1 MSFQSTAFPLAYLD
15 QSPGRI
21 AHAPNLPVPLS
32 RFIGRAREIVT
43 LTHLLGTTSILTL
56 TGPGGSGKTRLALR
70 IAADDAPRSFHR
82 TCWVELAAL
91 TDPAFVPQAVAT
103 AVGVSGEENRP
114 SMAAL
119 AAAFAAPSLLILD
132 NCEHLIAACALLA
145 VSLLR
150 SCPHLH
156 ILATSREPLRV
167 PGETIWRVPPL
178 TLPATAATATSLAA
192 SEAVQLFMERARGRL
207 PDFSLTEENATAV
220 ATICQRLDGMPLA
233 LELAA
238 ARVAV
243 LPVGQLA
250 ARLDDALR
258 VLTVGERTTPPRQQ
272 ALRATLDWSNDLLTA
287 EERALLRRLAVFAAG
302 WELEAAEAVC
312 GAEEIA
318 RADVLEL
325 LGQLVEKSLVAMT
338 EEGGAARY
346 QMLEVV
352 RQYASERL
360 AASGETEDARRR
372 HAAYYLAMVVEP
384 NTAAIG
390 TAQMAWVER
399 LEREHDNLRAAL
411 QWAVEQEEAETALRL
426 VGALWPFWEAR
437 GYLREGRRWLAAAL
451 GMADGGD
458 PALRGKALRGAGLLA
473 TWQGDYTAARALH
486 AESLTLY
493 RALGDRDSIAHA
505 LENLGMV
512 AHEQGDYAEASALHA
527 ESLTIR
533 RELGDQRNIASSLN
547 NLGLIKRGQGDYAAA
562 RALHTESLAIHRT
575 LQDHQGIG
583 NELSNLGM
591 MAYLQGDDTSAR
603 ALHEESLSIRRTLG
617 DRRGIAIS
625 LSNLG
630 LVAYRQGDYATA
642 RALHTE
648 SLAIRRALGDASIPE
663 SLEGLAAVAGALGAP
678 ARAAR
683 LLGAAATLRAAINAP
698 LFADERADQ
707 EQWVARV
714 RAGLDTD
721 VWDAAWAAGAALPI
735 EEIIAEALTT
745 PVPAPPDHLDAPTT
759 PLDLALTIYPDG
771 LTAREV
777 DVLREVAAGKSN
789 KEIAESLSISG
800 RTVDRHIANLY
811 MKIDAHNKADAAA
824 YAFRNGL
831 TR

>member
-1 MSFQSTAFPLAYLD
+1 MSLQSAVFPPAYPGH
-15 QSPGRI
+15 SPERI
-21 AHAPNLPVPLS
+21 AHTSHLPMPLS
-32 RFIGRAREIVT
+32 RFIGREREIAS
-43 LTHLLGTTSILTL
+43 LTRLLDTTNLLTL

-70 IAADDAPRSFHR
+70 VAADRAPRSAHHVY
-82 TCWVELAAL
+82 WVELAAL
-91 TDPAFVPQAVAT
+91 TDPALVPQAVAT
-103 AVGVSGEENRP
+103 AVGVHEAEGPRL
-114 SMAAL
+114 MAAL
-119 AAAFAAPSLLILD
+119 AAAFTGPSLLILD
-132 NCEHLIAACALLA
+132 NCEHLIAACALL
-145 VSLLR
+145 VESLLR
-150 SCPHLH
+150 ACPTLH

-167 PGETIWRVPPL
+167 SGERIWRVPPL
-178 TLPATAATATSLAA
+178 TLPDAALTATSLAE
-192 SEAVQLFMERARGRL
+192 SEAVQLFVERAHGRA
-207 PDFSLTEENATAV
+207 PDFVLTEENAAAV

-258 VLTVGERTTPPRQQ
+258 VLTVGERTAPPRQQ
-272 ALRATLDWSNDLLTA
+272 ALRATLDWSHALLGA
-287 EERALLRRLAVFAAG
+287 EERAVLRRLAVFAAG

-312 GAEEIA
+312 GAGEIA

-325 LGQLVEKSLVAMT
+325 LGQLVEKSLVAMA

-346 QMLEVV
+346 SMLEVV
-352 RQYASERL
+352 RQYAAERL
-360 AASGETEDARRR
+360 AASGEREDAHRR
-372 HAAYYLAMVVEP
+372 HAAYYLAI
-384 NTAAIG
+384 AAVPDAAAVG
-390 TAQMAWVER
+390 AAQMAWVER

-411 QWAVEQEEAETALRL
+411 QWAVEQEDAETALRL

-437 GYLREGRRWLAAAL
+437 GYLREGRRWLTAAL
-451 GMADGGD
+451 GMADAGD

-473 TWQGDYTAARALH
+473 TWQGDYPAARALH

-512 AHEQGDYAEASALHA
+512 AHEQGEYAAASALHA
-527 ESLTIR
+527 ESLAIR

-547 NLGLIKRGQGDYAAA
+547 NLGLVMRGQGDYAAA
-562 RALHTESLAIHRT
+562 RALHEESLAIHRV

-591 MAYLQGDDTSAR
+591 MAYLQGDDAAAR
-603 ALHEESLSIRRTLG
+603 ALHEESLAIRRTLG

-630 LVAYRQGDYATA
+630 LVAYRQGEYATA
-642 RALHTE
+642 RALHAE

-663 SLEGLAAVAGALGAP
+663 SLEGLAAVAGALGKG

-683 LLGAAATLRAAINAP
+683 LLGAAATLRAAITAP
-698 LFADERADQ
+698 LPPDERAVQ
-707 EQWVARV
+707 EAWVARV
-714 RAGLDTD
+714 RADLDAD
-721 VWDAAWAAGAALPI
+721 VWDAAWATGAATPI
-735 EEIIAEALTT
+735 EAIIAEALAT
-745 PVPAPPDHLDAPTT
+745 PPSRADSTDGPAHPTIAPAT
-759 PLDLALTIYPDG
+759 YPDG

>member
-1 MSFQSTAFPLAYLD
+1 MSLQSAVFPPAYPD
-15 QSPGRI
+15 
-21 AHAPNLPVPLS
+21 HAPNRTASEPNLPLPLS
-32 RFIGRAREIVT
+32 RFIGRERAIAT
-43 LTHLLGTTSILTL
+43 LTHLLETTNLLTL
-56 TGPGGSGKTRLALR
+56 TGPGGAGKTRLALR
-70 IAADDAPRSFHR
+70 VAADRVPRSAR
-82 TCWVELAAL
+82 RVCWVELAAL
-91 TDPAFVPQAVAT
+91 TDPALVPQAVAT
-103 AVGVSGEENRP
+103 AVDVYEAERMP
-114 SMAAL
+114 LLAAL
-119 AAAFAAPSLLILD
+119 AAAFAGPSLLILD

-145 VSLLR
+145 ESLLR
-150 SCPHLH
+150 ACPTLR

-167 PGETIWRVPPL
+167 SGETIWRVPPL
-178 TLPATAATATSLAA
+178 TLPDAALTATSLAE
-192 SEAVQLFMERARGRL
+192 SEAVQLFVERAHGRL
-207 PDFSLTEENATAV
+207 PDFALTEENAAAV

-258 VLTVGERTTPPRQQ
+258 VLTVGGRNAPPRQQ
-272 ALRATLDWSNDLLTA
+272 ALRATLDWSHALLTT
-287 EERALLRRLAVFAAG
+287 EEQATLRRLAVFAAG

-312 GAEEIA
+312 GAGEVA

-325 LGQLVEKSLVAMT
+325 LGQLVEKSLVAMA

-346 QMLEVV
+346 SMLEVV

-360 AASGETEDARRR
+360 AASGEAGDTRRR
-372 HAAYYLAMVVEP
+372 HVAYFLALAEGADAAL
-384 NTAAIG
+384 IG
-390 TAQMAWVER
+390 PEQMARVER

-437 GYLREGRRWLAAAL
+437 GYLREGRRWLVAAL
-451 GMADGGD
+451 GMTDGGA

-473 TWQGDYTAARALH
+473 TWQGDYPAARALH

-512 AHEQGDYAEASALHA
+512 AHEQGEYAEASALHA
-527 ESLTIR
+527 ESLAIR
-533 RELGDQRNIASSLN
+533 RELGNQRNIASSLN
-547 NLGLIKRGQGDYAAA
+547 NLGLVKRGQGDYAAA
-562 RALHTESLAIHRT
+562 RALHEESLTIHRA
-575 LQDHQGIG
+575 LRDHQGIG

-591 MAYLQGDDTSAR
+591 MAYLQGDDAAAR
-603 ALHEESLSIRRTLG
+603 ALHEESLAIRRTLG

-625 LSNLG
+625 LGNLG
-630 LVAYRQGDYATA
+630 LVAYRQGEFTA
-642 RALHTE
+642 ARTLHQE

-663 SLEGLAAVAGALGAP
+663 SLEGLAAVAGALGDAP
-678 ARAAR
+678 RAAR
-683 LLGAAATLRAAINAP
+683 LLGAASALRTLRAAP
-698 LFADERADQ
+698 LPPDERADQ
-707 EQWVARV
+707 ERWIAHA
-714 RAGLDTD
+714 RAGLAPD
-721 VWDAAWAAGAALPI
+721 VWDAAWAVGAATPI
-735 EEIIAEALTT
+735 EEIIAEALVT
-745 PVPAPPDHLDAPTT
+745 PPPLSDRTDRPAHPPIAPV
-759 PLDLALTIYPDG
+759 AYPDG

-777 DVLREVAAGKSN
+777 DVLREVAAGRSN
-789 KEIAESLSISG
+789 KEIAEALSISG